1 MNVRHW
7 PPDEARHVFDLDTR
21 EGLDHAEKV
30 LLHHLF
36 EAFEHEAPYE
46 AQWISSRC
54 ARLLLLPLNLHLAAA
69 AVASTFLLPELC
81 RKVLQCLLEAGKA
94 PLLERGGE
102 GEHGA
107 DAAMRRMLLVALV
120 CVWVRKEKERENEK
134 ETESERKRERERKR
148 KRERERGRERRTL
161 LFTMALTV
169 PALPAMIRHSNMSC
183 KLLAAARSFSAA
195 S

>member
-1 MNVRHW
+1 
-7 PPDEARHVFDLDTR
+7 
-21 EGLDHAEKV
+21 
-30 LLHHLF
+30 
-36 EAFEHEAPYE
+36 
-46 AQWISSRC
+46 
-54 ARLLLLPLNLHLAAA
+54 
-69 AVASTFLLPELC
+69 
-81 RKVLQCLLEAGKA
+81 
-94 PLLERGGE
+94 
-102 GEHGA
+102 
-107 DAAMRRMLLVALV
+107 MLLVALV

-134 ETESERKRERERKR
+134 ETESERKRERERERKR